1 MAIVEVS
8 IAPLGT
14 TEPGVSAYVAGCLE
28 VLRDSGLTY
37 QLNAMGT
44 VIEGDLD
51 EILRVVRN
59 MMEAP
64 FASGAVRVST
74 LIKIDDRRDKPGSTM
89 QAKIDAVQRRF
100 DAKS

>member
-14 TEPGVSAYVAGCLE
+14 ADPGVSEYVAGCLRI
-28 VLRDSGLTY
+28 LRSSGLKH

-51 EILRVVRN
+51 EIFKVVRQ

-64 FASGAVRVST
+64 FAEGAVRVSS
-74 LIKIDDRRDKPGSTM
+74 LIKVDDRRDISGGSM
-89 QAKIDAVQRRF
+89 LDKINAVHRLL
-100 DAKS
+100 DN

>member
-14 TEPGVSAYVAGCLE
+14 ADPGVSRYVAGCLRI
-28 VLRDSGLTY
+28 LRSSGLKH

-51 EILRVVRN
+51 EIFRVVRQ

-64 FASGAVRVST
+64 FAEGAVRVSS
-74 LIKIDDRRDKPGSTM
+74 LIKVDDRRDISAGTM
-89 QAKIDAVQRRF
+89 QDKINAVHRLL
-100 DAKS
+100 DN

>member
-14 TEPGVSAYVAGCLE
+14 ADPGVSHYVAGCLRI
-28 VLRDSGLTY
+28 LRNSGLKH

-51 EILRVVRN
+51 EIFKVVRQ

-64 FASGAVRVST
+64 FAEGAVRVSS
-74 LIKIDDRRDKPGSTM
+74 LIKIDDRRDISAGTM
-89 QAKIDAVQRRF
+89 QDKISAVHRLL
-100 DAKS
+100 DN

>member
-14 TEPGVSAYVAGCLE
+14 ADPGVSEYVAGCLRI
-28 VLRDSGLTY
+28 LRNSGLKH

-51 EILRVVRN
+51 EIFKVVRQ

-64 FASGAVRVST
+64 FAEGAVRVSS
-74 LIKIDDRRDKPGSTM
+74 LIKIDDRRDISSGSM
-89 QAKIDAVQRRF
+89 QEKINAVHRLL
-100 DAKS
+100 DN

>member
-14 TEPGVSAYVAGCLE
+14 AEPGVSQYVAGCLRI
-28 VLRDSGLTY
+28 LRNSGLKY

-51 EILRVVRN
+51 EIFKVVRQ
-59 MMEAP
+59 MMDAP
-64 FASGAVRVST
+64 FTEGAVRVSS
-74 LIKIDDRRDKPGSTM
+74 LIKVDDRRDISDASM
-89 QAKIDAVQRRF
+89 QDKINAVHRLL
-100 DAKS
+100 DN